1 MHAHTPPF
9 TNPEAAYDS
18 RRLYDET
25 SAIAAA
31 QDAKLDP
38 IGPVESKVRTAMQY
52 LYHAQLLLKE
62 AFPYTSGK
70 RVEEM
75 PEPVHVNAPPKWSPQ
90 WLAEQ
95 GIPAE
100 SAYLA
105 SFGPN
110 GAPTSDSFLRG
121 EALREIHI
129 GDVEP
134 RAVAK
139 PATTVATS
147 QHPMAAEA
155 LRDEYE
161 RTDKE
166 TGV

>member
-9 TNPEAAYDS
+9 TKTAKQ
-18 RRLYDET
+18 LYDET
-25 SAIAAA
+25 SIKAAA

-38 IGPVESKVRTAMQY
+38 ISDVESKVRTSMQY

-62 AFPYTSGK
+62 AFPS
-70 RVEEM
+70 RDQ
-75 PEPVHVNAPPKWSPQ
+75 S
-90 WLAEQ
+90 Q
-95 GIPAE
+95 GTPAE

-105 SFGPN
+105 RAVQN
-110 GAPTSDSFLRG
+110 ELQAD
-121 EALREIHI
+121 ALRAIGI
-129 GDVEP
+129 GDVAE
-134 RAVAK
+134 A
-139 PATTVATS
+139 ATTVATS

-161 RTDKE
+161 KTDKE